1 MTAYAYTDD
10 TQPHDGGAGATAAAQ
25 VIADAI
31 GETAARAS
39 QGADAAE
46 IARDTM
52 NQIEESSQ
60 VLERRVEALTDASKR
75 INTILTTIEA
85 IASQTNLLALNATI
99 EAARAGEAGRGFAV
113 VAGEVKALAGQT
125 AKATEDIAAR
135 IAALDNEV
143 KEILDGVRGSG
154 VSVARGKEAVDQMTK
169 ATQEVSQQLNHL
181 RDKVR

>member
-1 MTAYAYTDD
+1 MNAYAYTDD
-10 TQPHDGGAGATAAAQ
+10 TQTQPAEATGDARA
-25 VIADAI
+25 IAEAI

-75 INTILTTIEA
+75 INAILTTIEA

-135 IAALDNEV
+135 ISALDNEV

-154 VSVARGKEAVDQMTK
+154 VSVARGKEAVDQMTR
-169 ATQEVSQQLNHL
+169 ATQEVSHQLNRI
-181 RDKVR
+181 RDQVH